1 MGIDIL
7 PPDVSRSDSH
17 VFRPEPEG
25 IRVPLAVIRDVG
37 DALPRRIARERNL
50 RPFDSLIDFLERVRP
65 DAEATGSLLRAGALD
80 GFQPSRTRLFWD
92 WRRHGAF
99 RGKTSEE
106 LPMTSPSRHGFPTGL
121 AEPERIQKLKDEME
135 LLGFTASGH
144 PLDLYPEIDW
154 SRYVPLAE
162 LEKHPNRWVRTCGL
176 IVAERSHRQSDGR
189 LMKFLTLADRTG
201 MVETELFA
209 DAYRRWGGVTSQH
222 PVVAVSGRVDP
233 FVNGNGFTLRV
244 ERVEKPMVH
253 SPGSCRAAFTAAK
266 TDN

>member
-1 MGIDIL
+1 MLFRSVSQSRYPVFL
-7 PPDVSRSDSH
+7 P
-17 VFRPEPEG
+17 ETEG

-37 DALPRRIARERNL
+37 DTLPRRICRERSL
-50 RPFDSLIDFLERVRP
+50 RPFDSLIDFLERIRP
-65 DAEATGSLLRAGALD
+65 DAGAMESLLRAGALD
-80 GFQPSRTRLFWD
+80 VFQPSRTRLFWD

-99 RGKTSEE
+99 HGKPREE
-106 LPMTSPSRHGFPTGL
+106 LPIFSSPSKNLPGQL
-121 AEPERIQKLKDEME
+121 EEPDRTQKLKDEME

-144 PLDLYPEIDW
+144 PLDLYPGIEW

-209 DAYRRWGGVTSQH
+209 DAYRRWGAVTSQH
-222 PVVAVSGRVDP
+222 PVVAVSGKVEP
-233 FVNGNGFTLRV
+233 FANGHGFTLRV
-244 ERVEKPMVH
+244 ERIEKPRIL
-253 SPGSCRAAFTAAK
+253 SSESCGAAFTAAIAHHP
-266 TDN
+266 